1 MEGSEREGSVEEMCD
16 REWAIF
22 ESKELCELE
31 MAVRLEIVSERE

>member
-31 MAVRLEIVSERE
+31 MLEIVSERE